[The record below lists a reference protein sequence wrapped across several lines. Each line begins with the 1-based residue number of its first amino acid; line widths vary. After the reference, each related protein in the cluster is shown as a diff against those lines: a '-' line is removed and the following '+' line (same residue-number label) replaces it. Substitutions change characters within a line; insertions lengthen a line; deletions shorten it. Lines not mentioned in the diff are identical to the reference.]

1 MNGQGI
7 VLHPNTET
15 DLGNPSALPRF
26 HQALAEA
33 LHEAK
38 TAEAALQAVI
48 HLMCEYAGWPVGR
61 AQIVQNGSAVPTDVW
76 HLESPRRYKSFVEAV
91 KQEASTESNPLC
103 HRVLKDGKP
112 IWIENFAVEPDSPW
126 LRAAQQAELQS
137 GGAFPVILGNEV
149 FAVLEFY
156 ASSPSGGPDEQM
168 QQSLR
173 CVCSQLALIIECRY
187 TIQRALQEKEERYQL
202 LVEQSRDG
210 ILLADRDGKILFCNS
225 RGREMLGYSAEEVLG
240 LDIHDTYPPEEVEAA
255 KQRMHDLPH
264 GQTIEFERT
273 LQRKDGRCF
282 PVEVRLHAVKEGWYQ
297 GVVRDISERKRAQ
310 TAMRQSE
317 AKYRRLIELSPDAL
331 YVQVKG
337 HVVLINSAGLR
348 LLGAERPEQIL
359 GKHVLDI
366 VHPDSREA
374 VKARMEQL
382 GSVESVPPLEEKYL
396 RLDGSAVDVEVVA
409 ATLTYSDQPAVQVIV
424 RDITER
430 KRAME
435 EMDRDRTLL
444 RALIE
449 TIPDRI
455 YAKDTDARFVLNNI
469 AHIRALGA
477 ASQDQVKGKTDY
489 DFRPA
494 DIASERMADDRKVL
508 ESGKPLYNREEATIR
523 ADGKEGWNLVNKV
536 PLRDAQGRIVGLVGI
551 SRDITERKRME
562 ERLLATHE
570 SFQQLA
576 AIVECSD
583 DAIIGKTLDG
593 VITSWNHGAEMIY
606 GYAAH
611 EVVGKPMNFLVPP
624 ERSDEVPQILERI
637 RSGEPVKHYET
648 VRIRKDGRNFA
659 VSLTVSP
666 IRDSAGRVVGA
677 SSIARDITDRK
688 HMEAKLR
695 LASHYAR
702 CLIENNLD
710 PLVTISPDGRIT
722 DVNKATELVTGVSRD
737 QLIESDFSG
746 YFTEPQKA
754 KDSYHQAILKGLVRD
769 YPLTIRDVSGRTTD
783 VLLNA
788 TAYYNEAGQLQY
800 VFAAARDI
808 TERKRVE
815 EETER
820 DRTLLRALIETIPD
834 RIYAKDTDA
843 RFILNNAAH
852 LKALGAK
859 TQVETVSK
867 TDFDFRPADVASKCM
882 EDDQQVLQS
891 GQPLSNREE
900 QTKLADGRPG
910 WILVNKV
917 PLRDPDG
924 KIVGLVG
931 ISRDITARKEADEK
945 LKTYAE
951 KLERSNRDLQ
961 DFAYIASHDLQEPLR
976 KIQAF
981 GDRLKAKYNDALSD
995 TGRDYL
1001 ARMLDA
1007 AGRMQTLIND
1017 LLSFSRVTTK
1027 AQPFAP
1033 VDLDK
1038 ILREVLSDLEVR
1050 IEQTHG
1056 RVEAGP
1062 LGTID
1067 ADALQMRQLF
1077 QNLIGNALKFHKQG
1091 ESPLIRIQ
1099 GQRTTSGS
1107 PAPRIDITFVDNGIG
1122 FNQKYADQ
1130 IFVIFQRLHGRSQYE
1145 GTGVGLAVV
1154 KKIVERHG
1162 GVITAESK
1170 EGEGATFR
1178 VALPV
1183 NHSNGEET
1191 T

>member
-15 DLGNPSALPRF
+15 DLSNPRALPRF

-33 LHEAK
+33 LHETR

-48 HLMCEYAGWPVGR
+48 QLMCEYTGWPVGR
-61 AQIVQNGSAVPTDVW
+61 AQIVQNGSPVPTNVW
-76 HLESPRRYKSFVEAV
+76 HLESPRHYKSFVETV
-91 KQEASTESNPLC
+91 KKEASTDFDPLC

-112 IWIENFAVEPDSPW
+112 LWIEDFAVEPDSPW
-126 LRAAQQAELQS
+126 LRAAQEVEIQS
-137 GGAFPVILGNEV
+137 GGAFPVTLGNEV

-168 QQSLR
+168 QQTLG

-187 TIQRALQEKEERYQL
+187 TTQRALQEKEEKYQL
-202 LVEQSRDG
+202 LFEQARDG
-210 ILLADRDGKILFCNS
+210 IYVADQSGQIVFCNS
-225 RGREMLGYSAEEVLG
+225 RGREMLGYSTDECAG
-240 LDIHDTYPPEEVEAA
+240 LNICDTYLPEEVELA
-255 KQRMHDLPH
+255 KQRMRDVRP
-264 GQTIEFERT
+264 GQTMEFERKMR
-273 LQRKDGRCF
+273 RKDGTCF

-297 GVVRDISERKRAQ
+297 GVVRDITERKRAQ
-310 TAMRQSE
+310 TAMHESE
-317 AKYRRLIELSPDAL
+317 EKYRRLIELSPDAL
-331 YVQVKG
+331 YVQTKG
-337 HVVLINSAGLR
+337 HIVLINSAMTR
-348 LLGAERPEQIL
+348 LLGAERPEQIV
-359 GKHVLDI
+359 GKHVLDL

-374 VKARMEQL
+374 VKARMQEL
-382 GSVESVPPLEEKYL
+382 GSVQSVPPLEEKYL
-396 RLDGSAVDVEVVA
+396 RLDGSPVDVEVVA
-409 ATLTYSDQPAVQVIV
+409 ATLTYQDQPAVQVIV

-430 KRAME
+430 KRASE

-455 YAKDTDARFVLNNI
+455 YVKDTEARFVLNNI

-477 ASQDQVKGKTDY
+477 ASQNEVRGKTDF

-494 DIASERMADDRKVL
+494 DIATERMADDRKVL
-508 ESGKPLYNREEATIR
+508 ESGEPLYNREEATIR
-523 ADGKEGWNLVNKV
+523 ADGKDGWNLVNKV

-562 ERLLATHE
+562 EKLLATNE

-576 AIVECSD
+576 AIVESSD

-593 VITSWNHGAEMIY
+593 VITSWNHGAERIY

-611 EVVGKPMNFLVPP
+611 EAVGRPMNFLVPP
-624 ERSDEVPQILERI
+624 DRSDEVSQILERV

-648 VRIRKDGRNFA
+648 VRIRKDGQSFA

-666 IRDSAGRVVGA
+666 IRDSTGQVVGA
-677 SSIARDITDRK
+677 SSIARDITERK
-688 HMEAKLR
+688 QMEAKLR
-695 LASHYAR
+695 LASHYTR

-737 QLIESDFSG
+737 RLIESDFSG

-754 KDSYHQAILKGLVRD
+754 KDSYQRAIRDGLVRD
-769 YPLTIRDVSGRTTD
+769 YPLTIRDVAGHTTD

-788 TAYYNEAGQLQY
+788 TLYRNEAGQVQC

-808 TERKRVE
+808 TERKRAE

-834 RIYAKDTDA
+834 RIYAKDTEA

-852 LKALGAK
+852 LQALGAK
-859 TQVETVSK
+859 FQVETVSK
-867 TDFDFRPADVASKCM
+867 TDFDFRPAEVASKCM
-882 EDDQQVLQS
+882 ADDQQVLQS
-891 GQPLSNREE
+891 GQPLNNREE
-900 QTKLADGRPG
+900 QTRLADGKPG

-924 KIVGLVG
+924 NIVGLVG

-945 LKTYAE
+945 LKTYAD

-981 GDRLKAKYNDALSD
+981 GDRLKAKYNDALGD

-1001 ARMLDA
+1001 ARMSDA

-1038 ILREVLSDLEVR
+1038 ILHEVLSDLEVR

-1062 LGTID
+1062 LGTIE
-1067 ADALQMRQLF
+1067 ADALQVRQLF
-1077 QNLIGNALKFHKQG
+1077 QNLIGNALKFHKQN

-1099 GQRTTSGS
+1099 SQRTASDS
-1107 PAPRIDITFVDNGIG
+1107 PAPRIEITFADNGIG
-1122 FNQKYADQ
+1122 FDQKYADQ

-1170 EGEGATFR
+1170 EGEGATFK
-1178 VALPV
+1178 VALPIK
-1183 NHSNGEET
+1183 HSNGEET